1 MMGSATTATGSS
13 GCSRASSSRSSRVSE
28 GQGTVSMIR
37 AESPA
42 ELRLRPSRLSP
53 TPRALLTVALPVL
66 AAASAPASLAGQ
78 REHLNPVIATL
89 EAGETVYGLSTQD
102 LSLAY
107 AREAAR
113 APVDFLYVD
122 MEHSPIDL
130 PALRTFLLAMGDKEM
145 VLSKGSVRPNVALL
159 ARFAPPALESEWIV
173 KQALDLGLYGVLFN
187 GVDTPGEAAFAV
199 STMRYPQ
206 LRDSRYP
213 EPPGIRGVSA
223 GNAAWAWGVSSAE
236 YVERADLWP
245 LNPDGD
251 LLAVMMIESVEGL
264 RNVDAIAATPGVGA
278 LFPGAGG
285 DLGRSLG
292 VPRDSPELEAAFQEI
307 LAACLA
313 NGVACAITATTG
325 EDVARRVREG
335 WRIIRT
341 TVDAA
346 DAGRAILDEDA
357 P

>member
-1 MMGSATTATGSS
+1 
-13 GCSRASSSRSSRVSE
+13 
-28 GQGTVSMIR
+28 MIR
-37 AESPA
+37 ADRPA
-42 ELRLRPSRLSP
+42 LFRLRPSWPPSAQ
-53 TPRALLTVALPVL
+53 RALLTLILPVL
-66 AAASAPASLAGQ
+66 AAGSVPASLAGQ

-113 APVDFLYVD
+113 APVDFLYID

-145 VLSKGSVRPNVALL
+145 VLSRGTVRPDVALL
-159 ARFAPPALESEWIV
+159 ARFAPPARESEWIV
-173 KQALDLGLYGVLFN
+173 KQALDLGLYGMLFN

-206 LRDSRYP
+206 LRDSKYP
-213 EPPGIRGVSA
+213 EPVGIRGVSA
-223 GNAAWAWGVSSAE
+223 GNAAWAWGVSPAE

-264 RNVDAIAATPGVGA
+264 RNVGAIAATPGVGA

-285 DLGRSLG
+285 DLSRSLG

-313 NGVACAITATTG
+313 NDVACAITATTG
-325 EDVARRVREG
+325 EDVARRVCEG

-341 TVDAA
+341 TVEAA
-346 DAGRAILDEDA
+346 DAGRAILGEDT

>member
-1 MMGSATTATGSS
+1 MDSDTTGTDSWACARLTEVTRNERGAVMTCAPHPSRFGGRSRTSS
-13 GCSRASSSRSSRVSE
+13 G
-28 GQGTVSMIR
+28 
-37 AESPA
+37 
-42 ELRLRPSRLSP
+42 LRPSLVP
-53 TPRALLTVALPVL
+53 FAVAGLLAS
-66 AAASAPASLAGQ
+66 SAPGELAGQ
-78 REHLNPVIATL
+78 GEHLNPVVARL

-107 AREAAR
+107 ARQAAR

-145 VLSKGSVRPNVALL
+145 VQSRGTVRPGVALL

-173 KQALDLGLYGVLFN
+173 KQALDLGLYGVIFN
-187 GVDTPGEAAFAV
+187 GVDTPEQAAFAV
-199 STMRYPQ
+199 RTMRYPP

-213 EPPGIRGVSA
+213 EPAGIRGVSA
-223 GNAAWAWGVSSAE
+223 GNAAWAWGVSSRE
-236 YVERADLWP
+236 YVQRADLWP

-285 DLGRSLG
+285 DLSRSLG
-292 VPRDSPELEAAFQEI
+292 VTQGAPELEEAFQQI
-307 LAACLA
+307 LTACLS
-313 NGVACAITATTG
+313 NDVACAITASTG
-325 EDVARRVREG
+325 EAVARRVREG

-341 TVDAA
+341 TVEAA
-346 DAGRAILDEDA
+346 NAGREILGEEA
-357 P
+357 R

>member
-37 AESPA
+37 AGSPA

-66 AAASAPASLAGQ
+66 AAASAPAALAGQ

-145 VLSKGSVRPNVALL
+145 VLSKGS
-159 ARFAPPALESEWIV
+159 
-173 KQALDLGLYGVLFN
+173 
-187 GVDTPGEAAFAV
+187 
-199 STMRYPQ
+199 
-206 LRDSRYP
+206 
-213 EPPGIRGVSA
+213 
-223 GNAAWAWGVSSAE
+223 
-236 YVERADLWP
+236 
-245 LNPDGD
+245 
-251 LLAVMMIESVEGL
+251 
-264 RNVDAIAATPGVGA
+264 
-278 LFPGAGG
+278 
-285 DLGRSLG
+285 
-292 VPRDSPELEAAFQEI
+292 
-307 LAACLA
+307 
-313 NGVACAITATTG
+313 
-325 EDVARRVREG
+325 
-335 WRIIRT
+335 
-341 TVDAA
+341 
-346 DAGRAILDEDA
+346 
-357 P
+357 